1 MEQET
6 EVEANEARGKPR
18 VWFSKTHALKKKKRM
33 FEERVNNQ
41 LSIKSCKRR
50 NTNLIL

>member
-18 VWFSKTHALKKKKRM
+18 VWFSKTHALKKKKECLKKEWIINCLLSHVR
-33 FEERVNNQ
+33 EETQ
-41 LSIKSCKRR
+41 I
-50 NTNLIL
+50 